1 MKQLNEGFKRP
12 VYWRKYKVIGNKV
25 VEIAAANAE
34 KHTREWLDS
43 SYQGVKRLLVL
54 AYDNI
59 AGDDQVSINSFKKYF
74 LPSVKIGNNNIEV
87 DGKKIY
93 DQPIDNSIKQF
104 DKVRKVSTGQGED
117 YTTGCLLDF
126 AFFEK
131 FVSWFK
137 TILKNQESFIIN
149 GRKSTKYFKLERGA
163 RQGDPILAYLF
174 ILVLEIYLIFVNIK
188 DLNIFKLEFLYT
200 ADADD
205 TTFLSQRHKF
215 YNIINEWVKYLFK
228 FLRFKT

>member
-1 MKQLNEGFKRP
+1 M
-12 VYWRKYKVIGNKV
+12 
-25 VEIAAANAE
+25 
-34 KHTREWLDS
+34 
-43 SYQGVKRLLVL
+43 LVF

-74 LPSVKIGNNNIEV
+74 LPRVKIENNNIEV

-93 DQPIDNSIKQF
+93 DQPIDNSIKRF
-104 DKVRKVSTGQGED
+104 DEVRKVSTGQGED

-137 TILKNQESFIIN
+137 TILKNQESCIIN

-163 RQGDPILAYLF
+163 RQGDPIPAYLF
-174 ILVLEIYLIFVNIK
+174 ILVLQIYLIFVKNNRKIK
-188 DLNIFKLEFLYT
+188 DLNIIKLEFLYT

-205 TTFLSQRHKF
+205 TIFLSQKHKF
-215 YNIINEWVKYLFK
+215 YNIINE
-228 FLRFKT
+228 

>member
-12 VYWRKYKVIGNKV
+12 VYWSKYKVIGNKV

-59 AGDDQVSINSFKKYF
+59 AGDDQVPINSFKKYF
-74 LPSVKIGNNNIEV
+74 LPRVKIGNNNIEV
-87 DGKKIY
+87 DGKKFY

-104 DKVRKVSTGQGED
+104 DEVRKVSTGQGED

-137 TILKNQESFIIN
+137 TILKNRESCIIN
-149 GRKSTKYFKLERGA
+149 GRKSTKYIRKRCST
-163 RQGDPILAYLF
+163 RRSDTC
-174 ILVLEIYLIFVNIK
+174 VFVYTCSRNISY
-188 DLNIFKLEFLYT
+188 FC
-200 ADADD
+200 
-205 TTFLSQRHKF
+205 
-215 YNIINEWVKYLFK
+215 
-228 FLRFKT
+228 